1 MLTTA
6 CEGGTLITATFQEEA
21 EAQRS
26 SVSLPRV
33 AEQLGGGE
41 RGRRLRLHGPPV
53 LPPCGQQSTSDCVS
67 LHPPGQPL

>member
-6 CEGGTLITATFQEEA
+6 CEGGTPISATFQEKA

-26 SVSLPRV
+26 SVSPPRV
-33 AEQLGGGE
+33 AEQVGGGE
-41 RGRRLRLHGPPV
+41 RGLQLRLHGPPV

-67 LHPPGQPL
+67 SHPPGQPL